1 MSMVSPFKLF
11 EGDLNSFKLSSNPE
25 LGNKLRDFLN
35 DPSNDYIWSIT
46 THRQQITRALRHT
59 ENFPL
64 RSLKD
69 LPKGVTTW
77 ESNQHMEVANSPLY
91 EIPVLKM
98 TADWFEQVLLATGA
112 SKVEF
117 GRIFASKLAANAS
130 IDLHT
135 DEGRYFSYY
144 DRFHFTVT
152 AAAENRFVIRDETCV
167 LEQDTFYWVNNHV
180 PHWLTND
187 SQVSRIN
194 FIIDARLI

>member
-1 MSMVSPFKLF
+1 
-11 EGDLNSFKLSSNPE
+11 
-25 LGNKLRDFLN
+25 
-35 DPSNDYIWSIT
+35 
-46 THRQQITRALRHT
+46 
-59 ENFPL
+59 
-64 RSLKD
+64 
-69 LPKGVTTW
+69 
-77 ESNQHMEVANSPLY
+77 MEVANSPLY